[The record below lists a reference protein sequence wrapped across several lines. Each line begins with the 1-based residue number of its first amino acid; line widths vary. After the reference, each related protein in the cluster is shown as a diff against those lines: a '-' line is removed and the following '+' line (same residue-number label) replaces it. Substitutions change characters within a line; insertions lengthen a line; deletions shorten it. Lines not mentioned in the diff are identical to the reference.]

1 MNQQIIRRLGRA
13 FVPFV
18 AVFAVAASMPAAAQ
32 DIKIGVVNIP
42 KLLLTSPQF
51 KQAKESMEAKFS
63 KRKDELES
71 KRERF
76 QSDVERLKRDGSVM
90 SQSAREK
97 LESQLRD
104 DQRQLKLLQ
113 EEYAEDVQLAEQ
125 KEMESIR
132 NDIFEVIERVAKR
145 ENYDL
150 MLAEG
155 IIYAADTVDITEK
168 VAAELKR

>member
-1 MNQQIIRRLGRA
+1 
-13 FVPFV
+13 
-18 AVFAVAASMPAAAQ
+18 
-32 DIKIGVVNIP
+32 
-42 KLLLTSPQF
+42 
-51 KQAKESMEAKFS
+51 MEAKFS

-145 ENYDL
+145 EKYDL

-155 IIYAADTVDITEK
+155 IIYAADSVDITEK